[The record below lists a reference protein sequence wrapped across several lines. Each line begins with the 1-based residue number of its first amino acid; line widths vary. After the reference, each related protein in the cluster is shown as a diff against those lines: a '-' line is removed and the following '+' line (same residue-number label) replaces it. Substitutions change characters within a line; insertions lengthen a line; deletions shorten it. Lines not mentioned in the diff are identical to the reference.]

1 MKKAVILCLALVFG
15 LALVAMP
22 GTAMA
27 QCSASKATTASTTV
41 KASCYHPNMSAEEL
55 AKHCNYEGKC
65 EVAHINVQGMTCTG
79 CENALTAELEKTEGV
94 VKVLSISHKE
104 GTAVVCFDP
113 AKVKNE
119 TLVKTVANKGYK
131 AQLATGTVE
140 AGTATAKG
148 EVKAASSCAKSCAKT
163 CATKSS
169 CATKATTTAVKTKTD
184 EGK

>member
-27 QCSASKATTASTTV
+27 QCSASKATATTTA
-41 KASCYHPNMSAEEL
+41 KAHCPSAMTAEEC
-55 AKHCNYEGKC
+55 AKLCNYEGKC
-65 EVAHINVQGMTCTG
+65 EVVHIDVQGMTCTG
-79 CENALTAELEKTEGV
+79 CENSLTTALEKTDGV
-94 VKVLSISHKE
+94 VKVLSVSHKE

-113 AKVKNE
+113 DKVKNE

-169 CATKATTTAVKTKTD
+169 CASKTTTTAAKTKTD

>member
-1 MKKAVILCLALVFG
+1 VKKAVILCLALVFG

-27 QCSASKATTASTTV
+27 QCSASKATATTTV
-41 KASCYHPNMSAEEL
+41 KASCAHPNMSAEEL

-79 CENALTAELEKTEGV
+79 CENSLTTALEKTDGV
-94 VKVLSISHKE
+94 VKVLSVSHKE

-113 AKVKNE
+113 DKTKNE

-131 AQLATGTVE
+131 AQLVTGTVE

-148 EVKAASSCAKSCAKT
+148 EVKAASSCAKTCAKT
-163 CATKSS
+163 CATKTA
-169 CATKATTTAVKTKTD
+169 CASKTTTTAAKTKTD
-184 EGK
+184 DKK

>member
-1 MKKAVILCLALVFG
+1 VRKAVILCLALVFG

-27 QCSASKATTASTTV
+27 QCSASKATASTTV
-41 KASCYHPNMSAEEL
+41 KASCNHPNMSAEEL

-79 CENALTAELEKTEGV
+79 CENALTATLEKTDGV
-94 VKVLSISHKE
+94 VKVLSVSHKD
-104 GTAVVCFDP
+104 GTAIVCFDP
-113 AKVKNE
+113 DKVQNE
-119 TLVKTVANKGYK
+119 MLVKTVANKGYK

-163 CATKSS
+163 CGTKSS
-169 CATKATTTAVKTKTD
+169 CASKATITAVKIKTD